1 MAFVRSLLGGGGG
14 GGESCAALKL
24 DLGRSLAIHGGGG
37 RDGKMLHDRRAATG
51 WRKSDFGLF
60 YLRGFV
66 AVVVQCYAAQGFHLD
81 LELKDAV
88 G

>member
-1 MAFVRSLLGGGGG
+1 MAFVRSLLGGGG

-51 WRKSDFGLF
+51 WRKSDFDC
-60 YLRGFV
+60 V
-66 AVVVQCYAAQGFHLD
+66 AYSICEALLPFCCNVGFHWD
-81 LELKDAV
+81 LELNDAV

>member
-1 MAFVRSLLGGGGG
+1 MASVRSLLGGG

-51 WRKSDFGLF
+51 WRKSDC
-60 YLRGFV
+60 V
-66 AVVVQCYAAQGFHLD
+66 AYSICEALLPFCCNVGFHLD